1 MKDSSQIRMN
11 IKTMED
17 INKLKEMKQV
27 KYLNLDIMNPN
38 LEVIYYLIDH
48 GQNYSYSERI
58 ENQNGYIYVPHEIF
72 KQSELFILDI
82 INSIPTN
89 LNEIEI
95 ARYLYITIGKNLG
108 YDINILP
115 EKNETFSLKDINMIH
130 NIWGSLSNTKGT
142 NTSFTKLY
150 LYLCRIMNIDCK
162 LITTSKLG
170 YLKNV
175 LTIDNTDII
184 VDITQDIP
192 FIQAGFK
199 TKNFTGYNDNLELD
213 KKISYIKDDYAEK
226 KIESSLRNLD
236 YRQKDLFKTILLKTQ
251 EIIGAGNLKPIE
263 LGTIYDLIFS
273 KYCPNYN
280 ITINNLYIHDAYN
293 TKEHFILMN
302 YDEKYYS
309 YNYNR
314 NSFVE
319 ISKEEII
326 KNIETKK
333 IGIYRNEKIPFIT
346 KEIEKVI

>member
-115 EKNETFSLKDINMIH
+115 E
-130 NIWGSLSNTKGT
+130 
-142 NTSFTKLY
+142 
-150 LYLCRIMNIDCK
+150 
-162 LITTSKLG
+162 
-170 YLKNV
+170 
-175 LTIDNTDII
+175 
-184 VDITQDIP
+184 
-192 FIQAGFK
+192 
-199 TKNFTGYNDNLELD
+199 
-213 KKISYIKDDYAEK
+213 
-226 KIESSLRNLD
+226 
-236 YRQKDLFKTILLKTQ
+236 
-251 EIIGAGNLKPIE
+251 
-263 LGTIYDLIFS
+263 
-273 KYCPNYN
+273 
-280 ITINNLYIHDAYN
+280 
-293 TKEHFILMN
+293 
-302 YDEKYYS
+302 
-309 YNYNR
+309 
-314 NSFVE
+314 
-319 ISKEEII
+319 
-326 KNIETKK
+326 
-333 IGIYRNEKIPFIT
+333 
-346 KEIEKVI
+346 